1 MKSINKNKGITL
13 IALVITIIVL
23 LILAGISI
31 ATLTGDS
38 GILKEASKAKEETKL
53 GEVKEKVNLMILDY
67 RMEKVD
73 DTNLKLLEY
82 FERKKDKGEIE
93 DVIENQEGNIEVTID
108 GYIVVIDQE
117 TLTIIDIRD
126 ADYIIGTYTIKGYN
140 QEKNVIE
147 IAISFKS
154 DTNIKAV
161 ICPNNE
167 TKTFSEKEIEVDYE
181 VEDGKRYEFIVESD
195 DKRQKYIIQTKGTTV
210 GNKVN
215 SEEALTEVAQLVNF
229 GCTYEN
235 KVVTIGSNIELKGN
249 QDNQW
254 VPIGNET
261 NKFKGTLD
269 GNNKV
274 ILNLYIDSNE
284 NNQALVG
291 WNAGTV
297 KDITIVD
304 SCIKS
309 TSENAAAIVAYN
321 DETGKIENAHNE
333 SCTVTVDDANGLANA
348 GGICAFN
355 RGIIKGCSNNA
366 NISANTK
373 GEVYNANAGGIVGCS
388 YTNNGIFAG
397 KSEILECYNTGDI
410 IGTSSS
416 RCGYGGGILGASNIE
431 RLIIQNCYNTG
442 KITSRGISVGMS
454 HYKYANSGGIIGVI
468 ASDLECSNCYNIG
481 LIDGQQHAGGIL
493 GCNAQ
498 NNGSGGSMTQFEK
511 LYYLDTST
519 NYIVGNYSDITGR
532 LTDEQMKGNELLNN
546 LGDKWTHLENL
557 NNGYPVLNWQVK

>member
-254 VPIGNET
+254 VPMGNET

-274 ILNLYIDSNE
+274 ISNLHIDSNE

-304 SCIKS
+304 SSIKS

-348 GGICAFN
+348 GGICALN
-355 RGIIKGCSNNA
+355 YGIIKGCSNNA

-373 GEVYNANAGGIVGCS
+373 GKVYNANAGGIVGATYS
-388 YTNNGIFAG
+388 NGIYTG
-397 KSEILECYNTGDI
+397 KCEIIESYNTGNVMA
-410 IGTSSS
+410 TSSS
-416 RCGYGGGILGASNIE
+416 RCGYSGGILGISNIE

-442 KITSRGISVGMS
+442 KISSTGILNKDPS
-454 HYKYANSGGIIGVI
+454 HKYANSGGIIGYI
-468 ASDLECSNCYNIG
+468 GTDLECSYCYNIG
-481 LIDGQQHAGGIL
+481 VIEGQQYSGGIL
-493 GCNAQ
+493 GCND
-498 NNGSGGSMTQFEK
+498 NVGKPLTKFEK
-511 LYYLDTST
+511 LYYLDAST
-519 NYIVGNYSDITGR
+519 NYIVGNSNDITGR
-532 LTDEQMKGNELLNN
+532 LNNEDMKGNVLLNSLN
-546 LGDKWTHLENL
+546 DKWRQLQSL
-557 NNGYPVLNWQVK
+557 NNGYPVLSWQVKE